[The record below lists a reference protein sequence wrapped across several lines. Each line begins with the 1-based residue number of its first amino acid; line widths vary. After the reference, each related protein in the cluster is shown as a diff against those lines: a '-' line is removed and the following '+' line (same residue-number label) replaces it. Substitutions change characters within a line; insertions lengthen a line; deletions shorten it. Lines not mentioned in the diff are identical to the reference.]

1 LSLDRLTSEDTA
13 ILDLESATIAGHTC
27 KVLVLDS
34 TPAGTAPTV
43 AALRQHVAARLDAAP
58 RLRRRLAP
66 TPLGLAPP
74 AWVDDEDFDLA
85 RHIRRLPGRKPVDE
99 AGLRELTASAMEQRL
114 DRAHPL
120 WSLDVAEDLA
130 DGGTALILK
139 VHHALAD
146 GTEIMRLCE
155 ALLWGEEAAP
165 AAETWRPAPVP
176 GSLGLLAAAARERA
190 GGLAGGAAGA
200 ARGLVS
206 PSSWR
211 AAAAQARR
219 FPGAVLRDLR
229 PSPAPSPLDS
239 PVGTRRA
246 IAFASTSLETLKRIE
261 HSQPERTTVN
271 DVLLALVAGALRRW
285 TVHHGL
291 EPQALNVKVPVSL
304 HDRHAH
310 PDALANRDSF
320 LCVGLPLSE
329 PDPLARLSVIS
340 AETRLRKREH
350 DAQAL
355 DALFGELRHA
365 PRPVARFAA
374 RVTGGPR
381 VFALN
386 VSNVPGPREPRR
398 VLGAPVAA
406 LHPLAEIGRHH
417 ALRICA
423 VSLADTLYLGLTA
436 DASAVEDVDV
446 LAAGLEAEAAELARA
461 VT

>member
-1 LSLDRLTSEDTA
+1 LSLDRLTSEDAA

-27 KVLVLDS
+27 KVLRLG
-34 TPAGTAPTV
+34 GTAPTV
-43 AALRQHVAARLDAAP
+43 AELREHVAARLDGAP

-85 RHIRRLPGRKPVDE
+85 RHIRRLPSKGPVDE
-99 AGLRELTASAMEQRL
+99 AELRELTARAMEQRL

-120 WSLDVAEDLA
+120 WSLDVAEELA
-130 DGGTALILK
+130 GGGSALILK

-146 GTEIMRLCE
+146 GTEVMRLCE
-155 ALLWGEEAAP
+155 VLLWGEEATP
-165 AAETWRPAPVP
+165 ASTRWEPEAAP
-176 GSLGLLAAAARERA
+176 GSLGLLAAAARDRA
-190 GGLAGGAAGA
+190 GALAGGAAGA

-206 PSSWR
+206 PSAWR
-211 AAAAQARR
+211 GAAAQTRR
-219 FPGAVLRDLR
+219 LPGALARELR
-229 PSPAPSPLDS
+229 PTEGPSPLDA

-246 IAFASTSLETLKRIE
+246 VAFASLPLETLKRIE
-261 HSQPERTTVN
+261 HAQAERTTVN
-271 DVLLALVAGALRRW
+271 DVLLALVAGALQRW

-291 EPQALNVKVPVSL
+291 EPHALNVKIPVSL

-329 PDPLARLSVIS
+329 PEPLARLNVIS

-374 RVTGGPR
+374 RLAGGPR

-386 VSNVPGPREPRR
+386 VSNVPGPREPRG
-398 VLGAPVAA
+398 VLGTPVAA
-406 LHPLAEIGRHH
+406 MHSLAEIGRHH
-417 ALRICA
+417 ALRISA
-423 VSLADTLYLGLTA
+423 VSLAGTLYVGLTA
-436 DASAVEDVDV
+436 DGAAVEDLDV
-446 LAAGLEAEAAELARA
+446 LAAGLEAEVAELERA
-461 VT
+461 CGREYN